1 MKRKTSKHASS
12 ILIPAYIASLAGDGL
27 QDKVV
32 HRKISNIELNA
43 NTVSGKILYHGIQ
56 LIVSKSRK
64 GPNRKWKA
72 TGINA
77 YKVIRKSNPVNKRRH
92 H

>member
-1 MKRKTSKHASS
+1 MKRKASKHASS
-12 ILIPAYIASLAGDGL
+12 ILIPAYIASLAGDGP

-32 HRKISNIELNA
+32 YRKISNIELNA

-56 LIVSKSRK
+56 LIVSESRK

-72 TGINA
+72 TVINA
-77 YKVIRKSNPVNKRRH
+77 YKVIRKSTPVNKRRH